1 MLKEAI
7 GVGETVLL
15 AQEDAYHILGVNSND
30 NVEFEVIQMPVKKTL
45 GLFGGK
51 PAKVRAILKV
61 NHAQVA
67 LNYVNNII
75 EKMGLENITAEAK
88 ESESGAH
95 IDLSG
100 EEVGYLIGR
109 RGETLDALQYLAGLA
124 CNRGEEKYYRI
135 TIDTA
140 NYREKREKTLEDLA
154 VRLANKA
161 IRTKKTISLEP
172 MNAYERRIIHA
183 VIQKINGVTSRSEGE
198 NKERHVVVSP
208 NFKNKDLCA
217 KTKKAFNA
225 KACREDS
232 VKSKNNG
239 IDEVKISVS
248 DDNGRFKT
256 ELYGKIATNNFESR

>member
-15 AQEDAYHILGVNSND
+15 AQEDACNILGVNGND
-30 NVEFEVIQMPVKKTL
+30 NVEFEVVQMPAKKTL
-45 GLFGGK
+45 GIFGGK
-51 PAKVRAILKV
+51 PAKVRAVLKI
-61 NHAQVA
+61 NPARVA

-75 EKMGLENITAEAK
+75 EKMGLENVTAEAK
-88 ESESGAH
+88 ESEAGAH

-109 RGETLDALQYLAGLA
+109 RGETLDALQYLAGLV

-161 IRTKKTISLEP
+161 IRTKRTISLEP

-183 VIQKINGVTSRSEGE
+183 AIQKVNGVTSRSEGE

-208 NFKNKDLCA
+208 SFKNKDSFA
-217 KTKKAFNA
+217 KTKKVFNT
-225 KACREDS
+225 KVYKEDS
-232 VKSKNNG
+232 IKLKNNG
-239 IDEVKISVS
+239 IDEIKISVS
-248 DDNGRFKT
+248 EDNSRFKT